1 MITEAEKLEN
11 GDYEMF
17 GYCHL
22 GDDEMAEL
30 GYVRLSELEELQL
43 PFGLKIERDLYMPDD
58 CDLIHAMKTTGI
70 TLPAYI
76 LKDYEKSESNYS
88 EIILSKVTNY
98 FKENK
103 IENLMNYGNDY
114 DEGLLH
120 LSSLYKNLLD
130 ELNINYLNI
139 YTEDI
144 SDGKYLTTITFEDNS
159 QINLETSAFNGID
172 VVTENI
178 KSIYEYVN
186 TINKEN
192 EIDCEY

>member
-1 MITEAEKLEN
+1 
-11 GDYEMF
+11 
-17 GYCHL
+17 
-22 GDDEMAEL
+22 
-30 GYVRLSELEELQL
+30 
-43 PFGLKIERDLYMPDD
+43 
-58 CDLIHAMKTTGI
+58 
-70 TLPAYI
+70 
-76 LKDYEKSESNYS
+76 
-88 EIILSKVTNY
+88 
-98 FKENK
+98 
-103 IENLMNYGNDY
+103 MNYGNDY

-159 QINLETSAFNGID
+159 QINLDTSAFNGID
-172 VVTENI
+172 VVSENI
-178 KSIYEYVN
+178 KSFYEYVN